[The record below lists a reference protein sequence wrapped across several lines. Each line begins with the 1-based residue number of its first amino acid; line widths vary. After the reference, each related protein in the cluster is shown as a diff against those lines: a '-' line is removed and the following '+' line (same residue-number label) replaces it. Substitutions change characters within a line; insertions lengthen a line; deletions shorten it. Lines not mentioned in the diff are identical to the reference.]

1 MASLR
6 DGVIKRGA
14 TWSYV
19 IRVTD
24 ANGVSRP
31 RWVGGFS
38 TEETAKAARDAAR
51 VAARRGEYV
60 DRSRITVEAYLLEW
74 LGAHALEVKPTTRAG
89 YEHLIRSYVLPHIGR
104 MKLQA
109 LRPSTLSGLYRTLL
123 ESGGWRGQPLSTRSV
138 EYVHAVLRKALND
151 AVRSGQILR
160 SNPAERAK
168 RPRKQARGLRDVW
181 TADQLRAFLSSA
193 EGHRLF
199 AFFRLAAYTGARRGE
214 LLNLRWA
221 TSPRRVPR
229 ASGSAARSGSSMA
242 AGSKGRRRAAASG
255 S

>member
-24 ANGVSRP
+24 ANGFSRP

-60 DRSRITVEAYLLEW
+60 DRNRITVEAYLLYW
-74 LGAHALEVKPTTRAG
+74 LGARALEVKPSTRAG

-109 LRPSTLSGLYRTLL
+109 VRPSTLSGLYRTLL
-123 ESGGWRGQPLSTRSV
+123 ESGGRRGQPLSTRSV

-151 AVRSGQILR
+151 AVRSEQILP
-160 SNPAERAK
+160 SNPSR
-168 RPRKQARGLRDVW
+168 
-181 TADQLRAFLSSA
+181 
-193 EGHRLF
+193 
-199 AFFRLAAYTGARRGE
+199 
-214 LLNLRWA
+214 
-221 TSPRRVPR
+221 TSQ
-229 ASGSAARSGSSMA
+229 
-242 AGSKGRRRAAASG
+242 AAAQADAKSP
-255 S
+255 